1 MLHAHES
8 RRNQRN
14 SRLLGPIYSRLS
26 AFATHTQVT
35 PKEPSNPSI
44 PASQRRPSHA
54 DAGAAGGGGHPSD
67 PLLLL
72 ADPHAALQLPAATS
86 SIGPFRSPGDAAAV
100 ADAHLQ
106 GISLPVTPM
115 SALDAVPR
123 GLASSPSPPA
133 GPLRVCVVGAG
144 SISREFALHHFG
156 APTATVV
163 RAVVDVDLERA
174 RQLAVDVGSVQAGA
188 AVADSGGSRY
198 RAVAAEVR
206 GEAVPHASALSSAVL
221 EGVDCVYVGTT
232 PAAHA
237 PLVLAAL
244 AAGKHVLLEK
254 PLAATAAD
262 ADAIVAAAEE
272 AQSRRGL

>member
-1 MLHAHES
+1 M
-8 RRNQRN
+8 
-14 SRLLGPIYSRLS
+14 
-26 AFATHTQVT
+26 
-35 PKEPSNPSI
+35 
-44 PASQRRPSHA
+44 
-54 DAGAAGGGGHPSD
+54 
-67 PLLLL
+67 
-72 ADPHAALQLPAATS
+72 
-86 SIGPFRSPGDAAAV
+86 
-100 ADAHLQ
+100 
-106 GISLPVTPM
+106 
-115 SALDAVPR
+115 
-123 GLASSPSPPA
+123 
-133 GPLRVCVVGAG
+133 CVVGAG